1 MDIDTGIAPIGRV
14 TRGSHFC
21 RFFKMPDDL
30 SETLV
35 PYFKTG
41 LECEIDVPAAAI
53 LATRS
58 EGGHAGH

>member
-1 MDIDTGIAPIGRV
+1 
-14 TRGSHFC
+14 
-21 RFFKMPDDL
+21 MPDDL